1 MLFVDLDDFKEV
13 NDARGHAAG
22 DAVLVELGERLRAAV
37 RPADTVARLGGDEFV
52 VVCEEVDEAAAMAL
66 GRPPRGGDPASRSR
80 SRGVEH
86 RLTASIGVALGRT
99 DPDALLADADA
110 AVYQAKA
117 GGGSRV
123 ELFDGRRRR

>member
-1 MLFVDLDDFKEV
+1 M
-13 NDARGHAAG
+13 
-22 DAVLVELGERLRAAV
+22 

-66 GRPPRGGDPASRSR
+66 AGRLEEAIRQPLTVA
-80 SRGVEH
+80 GVEH

-123 ELFDGRRRR
+123 KLFDGRRRRYS